1 MCKIDLPRKNM
12 VIERE
17 RAQKRRGERLLGIS
31 THTHLHN
38 HTCAEPHRCT
48 HSHAGRSRGKSAGL
62 GGMEKRK
69 KLSLLLSSS
78 TSH

>member
-31 THTHLHN
+31 THTHTLAQSHVCRAAQM
-38 HTCAEPHRCT
+38 HTLACWKEY
-48 HSHAGRSRGKSAGL
+48 
-62 GGMEKRK
+62 RK
-69 KLSLLLSSS
+69 KCWPGWNGKKKKTFSPAL
-78 TSH
+78 